1 MKKARRPKIAATEI
15 WLSPS
20 EAAHLM
26 NVHVNTLAAWRRA
39 GTGPAFTA
47 HGPRSIR
54 YRTADLMDYQPPEAI
69 PT

>member
-15 WLSPS
+15 CLTPS

-26 NVHVNTLAAWRRA
+26 GLHPNTLAAWRRA
-39 GTGPAFTA
+39 GTGPAFTQ

-54 YRTADLMDYQPPEAI
+54 YRTADLLDYQPPEA
-69 PT
+69 TAA

>member
-1 MKKARRPKIAATEI
+1 MRKERRPKIAATEI
-15 WLSPS
+15 CLTPS

-26 NVHVNTLAAWRRA
+26 GLHVNTLAAWRRA
-39 GTGPAFTA
+39 GTGPKFTQ

-54 YRTADLMDYQPPEAI
+54 YRADDLLSFQPPEAI